1 MFPGWQ
7 LAYFGPN
14 VCTFAYITNPAQ
26 PLKEYGSSMQK
37 LVDNMVNIEDRE
49 KRTRYAHILVELM
62 RQIHPNMKDGQ
73 DYYNKLWDDLYIMS
87 NFTLDVDS
95 PYPPPSEDALGKKP
109 QRVPYNTHQLK
120 FKHFGRNVDLLI
132 AKAVA
137 LEEPDERRT
146 FVSYLTRLMRTFYQA
161 WNKES
166 VEDETIYQ
174 SLIELSNGKL
184 ADDIKL
190 IREEGLVEATP
201 RERTGDQ
208 IQPQRISNPANQG
221 IRNNRDSGDASF
233 RPGPRDGGL
242 GRQGRNDGSGQRN
255 GGPGPRNQGRPN
267 NRGDGPR
274 DGGPGGPN
282 RNGGTRDRGDGSG
295 LGGSRSFGNNPGRN
309 DRPRDRG
316 DGPGGPGPGGPQ
328 RPNNRDRGDS
338 GPGGPG
344 PNRPNNDRRRR

>member
-1 MFPGWQ
+1 
-7 LAYFGPN
+7 
-14 VCTFAYITNPAQ
+14 
-26 PLKEYGSSMQK
+26 MQK

-95 PYPPPSEDALGKKP
+95 PYPPPSEESLGKKP

-120 FKHFGRNVDLLI
+120 FRHFGRNVDLLI

-137 LEEPDERRT
+137 LEEPEERRA

-184 ADDIKL
+184 SDDIRL

-208 IQPQRISNPANQG
+208 IQPQRISNASTNQG
-221 IRNNRDSGDASF
+221 LRNNRD
-233 RPGPRDGGL
+233 
-242 GRQGRNDGSGQRN
+242 
-255 GGPGPRNQGRPN
+255 
-267 NRGDGPR
+267 RGDGPR
-274 DGGPGGPN
+274 DGGDPAFRPGRQGRSDGAGSRNPGGPRTQGRPN
-282 RNGGTRDRGDGSG
+282 NRNDGPRNGGPRNP
-295 LGGSRSFGNNPGRN
+295 GNNSGRN
-309 DRPRDRG
+309 DGPRDGG
-316 DGPGGPGPGGPQ
+316 DTAFRPGPGSQ
-328 RPNNRDRGDS
+328 RPNNRD
-338 GPGGPG
+338 GGPG
-344 PNRPNNDRRRR
+344 SNRPNNDRDRSDGPGGPRKRR

>member
-1 MFPGWQ
+1 
-7 LAYFGPN
+7 
-14 VCTFAYITNPAQ
+14 
-26 PLKEYGSSMQK
+26 MQK

-95 PYPPPSEDALGKKP
+95 PYPPPSEEALGKKP
-109 QRVPYNTHQLK
+109 QRVPYNTHNLK

-137 LEEPDERRT
+137 LEDPEERRT

-184 ADDIKL
+184 SDDIKL

-208 IQPQRISNPANQG
+208 IQPQRISNASTNQG
-221 IRNNRDSGDASF
+221 LRNNNG
-233 RPGPRDGGL
+233 RDGGP
-242 GRQGRNDGSGQRN
+242 GRQGRNDGAGQRN
-255 GGPGPRNQGRPN
+255 MGGRDGGPRNQGRPN
-267 NRGDGPR
+267 NRNDGGQNRNGGPRNFGNNNQGRPNNRNDGGQGPR
-274 DGGPGGPN
+274 DGG
-282 RNGGTRDRGDGSG
+282 SG
-295 LGGSRSFGNNPGRN
+295 
-309 DRPRDRG
+309 
-316 DGPGGPGPGGPQ
+316 Q
-328 RPNNRDRGDS
+328 
-338 GPGGPG
+338 
-344 PNRPNNDRRRR
+344 NRPNNDVPRRRR

>member
-1 MFPGWQ
+1 
-7 LAYFGPN
+7 
-14 VCTFAYITNPAQ
+14 
-26 PLKEYGSSMQK
+26 MQK

-95 PYPPPSEDALGKKP
+95 PYPPPSEEALGKKP
-109 QRVPYNTHQLK
+109 QRVPYNTHPLK
-120 FKHFGRNVDLLI
+120 FRHFGHNIDLLI

-137 LEEPDERRT
+137 LNEPDERRA
-146 FVSYLTRLMRTFYQA
+146 FVSYLTRLMKTFYQA

-184 ADDIKL
+184 ADDVKL

-208 IQPQRISNPANQG
+208 VQPQRISNASTNTG
-221 IRNNRDSGDASF
+221 LRNNRI
-233 RPGPRDGGL
+233 DGGS
-242 GRQGRNDGSGQRN
+242 GRQGRNDGSGPRHTGN
-255 GGPGPRNQGRPN
+255 PRNPGRPN
-267 NRGDGPR
+267 NGDAPARPRDGGQHRNAGPRNAGNTNNPGRGDRSGDAGQRTGGPR
-274 DGGPGGPN
+274 DGA
-282 RNGGTRDRGDGSG
+282 
-295 LGGSRSFGNNPGRN
+295 
-309 DRPRDRG
+309 
-316 DGPGGPGPGGPQ
+316 
-328 RPNNRDRGDS
+328 
-338 GPGGPG
+338 G
-344 PNRPNNDRRRR
+344 PNRPNNDRKRR

>member
-1 MFPGWQ
+1 
-7 LAYFGPN
+7 
-14 VCTFAYITNPAQ
+14 
-26 PLKEYGSSMQK
+26 MQK

-95 PYPPPSEDALGKKP
+95 PYPPPSEEALGKKP
-109 QRVPYNTHQLK
+109 QRVPYNTHHLR

-137 LEEPDERRT
+137 LEEPEERRA

-184 ADDIKL
+184 SDDIKL

-208 IQPQRISNPANQG
+208 VQPQRISNVSTNQG
-221 IRNNRDSGDASF
+221 LRNNRD
-233 RPGPRDGGL
+233 GG
-242 GRQGRNDGSGQRN
+242 S
-255 GGPGPRNQGRPN
+255 RNQGRPN
-267 NRGDGPR
+267 NGGRDGNQRNQGRPNNGGRDSNSGPNRSGGPRNFGNNNSGRDGGSPRPNNGGPR
-274 DGGPGGPN
+274 DGGSGPN
-282 RNGGTRDRGDGSG
+282 RT
-295 LGGSRSFGNNPGRN
+295 
-309 DRPRDRG
+309 
-316 DGPGGPGPGGPQ
+316 
-328 RPNNRDRGDS
+328 
-338 GPGGPG
+338 
-344 PNRPNNDRRRR
+344 NNDRRRR

>member
-1 MFPGWQ
+1 
-7 LAYFGPN
+7 
-14 VCTFAYITNPAQ
+14 
-26 PLKEYGSSMQK
+26 MQK

-95 PYPPPSEDALGKKP
+95 PYPPPSEEALGKKP
-109 QRVPYNTHQLK
+109 QRVPYNTHNLK

-137 LEEPDERRT
+137 LEDPDERRA

-184 ADDIKL
+184 SDDIKL
-190 IREEGLVEATP
+190 IRDEGLVEATP

-208 IQPQRISNPANQG
+208 IQPQRISNASTNQG
-221 IRNNRDSGDASF
+221 LRNNNGRNE
-233 RPGPRDGGL
+233 RDGGL

-255 GGPGPRNQGRPN
+255 LGNPNGGPRNQGRPN
-267 NRGDGPR
+267 NRNDGGQNRNSGPRNFGNNNQGRPNNRPDRDGGSGPR
-274 DGGPGGPN
+274 DGG
-282 RNGGTRDRGDGSG
+282 S
-295 LGGSRSFGNNPGRN
+295 
-309 DRPRDRG
+309 
-316 DGPGGPGPGGPQ
+316 
-328 RPNNRDRGDS
+328 
-338 GPGGPG
+338 G
-344 PNRPNNDRRRR
+344 PNRPNNDRNDRDGGSGPRRRR

>member
-1 MFPGWQ
+1 
-7 LAYFGPN
+7 
-14 VCTFAYITNPAQ
+14 
-26 PLKEYGSSMQK
+26 MQK

-95 PYPPPSEDALGKKP
+95 PYPPPSEESLGKKP

-137 LEEPDERRT
+137 LDEPEERRT

-184 ADDIKL
+184 ADDIRI

-208 IQPQRISNPANQG
+208 IQPQRISNVSANPNM
-221 IRNNRDSGDASF
+221 RNNRN
-233 RPGPRDGGL
+233 DGS
-242 GRQGRNDGSGQRN
+242 GRQGRNDGSGPRN
-255 GGPGPRNQGRPN
+255 SGPRDGTPRNQGRPN
-267 NRGDGPR
+267 NRD
-274 DGGPGGPN
+274 GGPN
-282 RNGGTRDRGDGSG
+282 RNGGPRN
-295 LGGSRSFGNNPGRN
+295 FGNNPGRN
-309 DRPRDRG
+309 DGPRNDR
-316 DGPGGPGPGGPQ
+316 DGGSGPQ
-328 RPNNRDRGDS
+328 RPNNRD
-338 GPGGPG
+338 GGSG
-344 PNRPNNDRRRR
+344 PNRPTNDRRRR

>member
-1 MFPGWQ
+1 
-7 LAYFGPN
+7 
-14 VCTFAYITNPAQ
+14 
-26 PLKEYGSSMQK
+26 MQK

-49 KRTRYAHILVELM
+49 KRTHYAHVLVELM

-87 NFTLDVDS
+87 NFTLDVES
-95 PYPPPSEDALGKKP
+95 PYPPPSEESLGRKP
-109 QRVPYNTHQLK
+109 QRVPYNTHNLK

-137 LEEPDERRT
+137 LDEPEERRA

-184 ADDIKL
+184 SDDIKL

-208 IQPQRISNPANQG
+208 IQPQRISNASTNPSM
-221 IRNNRDSGDASF
+221 RTNRDRND
-233 RPGPRDGGL
+233 GPGL

-255 GGPGPRNQGRPN
+255 TGSRNDGAGPRNQGRPN
-267 NRGDGPR
+267 NRDGGPSRSGGPRNFGNNSGRNDRSGDSGSVGSGPQRPNNSGAGRSNNDRPR
-274 DGGPGGPN
+274 DGGPGGA
-282 RNGGTRDRGDGSG
+282 G
-295 LGGSRSFGNNPGRN
+295 
-309 DRPRDRG
+309 PRK
-316 DGPGGPGPGGPQ
+316 
-328 RPNNRDRGDS
+328 
-338 GPGGPG
+338 
-344 PNRPNNDRRRR
+344 RR